1 MQVQRCAEDRTILVT
16 TYEGNHN
23 HPLPPAATAMA
34 NSTSAAAT
42 MLLSGSNTSSKEA
55 LGNSAGFFHHM
66 PYLSTMAT
74 LSASAPFPTITLD
87 LTQGGNPIHF
97 HRPPPPSSATF
108 PPPLHA
114 CPQLIGHPLYVP
126 PRFPVPPSAQLGHRH
141 PSMVE
146 TVTAAITS
154 DPNFTAAL
162 AAAIS
167 SMIGGPTS
175 GHGEDTKPFSGIL
188 PALPGSPQLPQ
199 SCTTFSTN

>member
-1 MQVQRCAEDRTILVT
+1 
-16 TYEGNHN
+16 
-23 HPLPPAATAMA
+23 MA
-34 NSTSAAAT
+34 NSTSAAAA
-42 MLLSGSNTSSKEA
+42 MLLSGSTTSKDA
-55 LGNSAGFFHHM
+55 LINAGGCFHPM

-87 LTQGGNPIHF
+87 LTQGANPIHF
-97 HRPPPPSSATF
+97 HHRAPPSSATF
-108 PPPLHA
+108 PSPLHTG
-114 CPQLIGHPLYVP
+114 QHLIGQPLYAP
-126 PRFPVPPSAQLGHRH
+126 PKIPVLPSAQMGHRH

-167 SMIGGPTS
+167 TIIGAPRNS
-175 GHGEDTKPFSGIL
+175 YSSNAPNSHGENSKPFSSM
-188 PALPGSPQLPQ
+188 PPMPSSPQFPQ